1 MERSMNF
8 ASAVTATQPN
18 RASPHKLTVRFY
30 GGQFTESH
38 TGNIPLPWFHSGHTA
53 AVRDALPL
61 QTASIQQD
69 LSAAITAAQPYN
81 IAIFSFLCGSFYGQ
95 SANAA
100 ARFNR

>member
-1 MERSMNF
+1 MDRGMNL
-8 ASAVTATQPN
+8 ASAVTAAEPN

-61 QTASIQQD
+61 QTAGIQQD
-69 LSAAITAAQPYN
+69 LSAAVAAAQPYN
-81 IAIFSFLCGSFYGQ
+81 IAVFSFLRGSFYGQ
-95 SANAA
+95 PADTA